1 MCRKMSKESYSYA
14 AVKSKDKKEA
24 TERQPIDRRCSAA
37 SFFRSTFLAL
47 YLKLCCPEVWLR
59 HMMPLNYVKV
69 RWQ

>member
-1 MCRKMSKESYSYA
+1 MCGKMSKESYSCA

-24 TERQPIDRRCSAA
+24 TECQPIDRRCSAA

-47 YLKLCCPEVWLR
+47 YLKSYCPEVRLR
-59 HMMPLNYVKV
+59 RMMPLNYVKV